1 MGGNAKTVIDELPR
15 SFMKLVFDAASGRLL
30 GAQLYCGRASDL
42 IAACAF
48 ALQGKLTAAQMAA
61 TVLPHPTYSEALTEA
76 ALAALTSLK
85 GR

>member
-1 MGGNAKTVIDELPR
+1 
-15 SFMKLVFDAASGRLL
+15 MKLVFDGASGRLL

-61 TVLPHPTYSEALTEA
+61 TVLPHPTYSEGLTEA